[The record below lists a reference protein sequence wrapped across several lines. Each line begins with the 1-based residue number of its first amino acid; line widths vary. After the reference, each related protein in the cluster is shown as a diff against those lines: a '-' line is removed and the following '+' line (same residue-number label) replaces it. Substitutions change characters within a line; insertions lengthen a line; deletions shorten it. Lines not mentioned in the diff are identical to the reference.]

1 MVFPLIGL
9 SRGFIR
15 RRHFV
20 CRRRQDRDKTDHPA
34 ISPLKRVALKRIQAT
49 RFKSLF

>member
-34 ISPLKRVALKRIQAT
+34 ISPLKARRAETDSGDAL
-49 RFKSLF
+49 